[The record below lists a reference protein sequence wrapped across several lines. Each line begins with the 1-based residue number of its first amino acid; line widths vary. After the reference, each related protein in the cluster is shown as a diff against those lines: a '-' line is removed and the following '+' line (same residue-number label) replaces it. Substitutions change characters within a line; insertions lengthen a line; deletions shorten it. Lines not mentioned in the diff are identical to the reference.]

1 MGSDLGYKTPC
12 ELQAFSLLKHSSHI
26 LKWIR
31 VRRMS
36 FCPKPRSRS
45 RMSAPLFDSQ
55 NNSGSPLCRIYPE
68 TLDRYR
74 HVCFWWFSCLL
85 HHNNLVTR
93 KTWLY
98 EVCDCPLDCI
108 YFIKTLSFSLHGS
121 ETLQN
126 CHHGV
131 HDQERSKRAIK
142 KIERLWNVE
151 RTELSKTLKA
161 FSQHRMREQCS
172 HCINKAN

>member
-1 MGSDLGYKTPC
+1 MGSDLRYKTPC

-45 RMSAPLFDSQ
+45 RMSAPLVDSQ

-85 HHNNLVTR
+85 HR
-93 KTWLY
+93 KNSATNETWLY
-98 EVCDCPLDCI
+98 EIDDCVFWSASTSSKLI
-108 YFIKTLSFSLHGS
+108 SSFPMVLRRF
-121 ETLQN
+121 N
-126 CHHGV
+126 
-131 HDQERSKRAIK
+131 
-142 KIERLWNVE
+142 NV
-151 RTELSKTLKA
+151 SDDD
-161 FSQHRMREQCS
+161 MREIRETDRPKKLMKSGMLKNWGSWKHQKRLRN
-172 HCINKAN
+172 IT